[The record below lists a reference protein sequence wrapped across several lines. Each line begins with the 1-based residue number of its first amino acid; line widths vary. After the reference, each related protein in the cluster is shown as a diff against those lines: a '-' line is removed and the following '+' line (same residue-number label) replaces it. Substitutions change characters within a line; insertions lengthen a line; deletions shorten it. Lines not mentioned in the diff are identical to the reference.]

1 MSVLDRICPSLRS
14 VWGLTSLLLLTIL
27 LLDPQVAW
35 GQTGRGTG
43 LPVPRFVSLGAERVN
58 VRFGPGRQYP
68 INWVFSRQG
77 LPLEIIDEFDTWRK
91 IRDHEGEEGWVHS
104 SLLSSRRTVMVFEIV
119 REVRRTPEPESRI
132 VLRAEPGVIGLL
144 FDCEVD
150 WCRIEIDGR
159 RGWLRRDEFWG
170 ARPDEILN

>member
-1 MSVLDRICPSLRS
+1 MSVFDRLRPSLG
-14 VWGLTSLLLLTIL
+14 VVLGATSLLLLSTA
-27 LLDPQVAW
+27 LLDPPTAW

-68 INWVFSRQG
+68 INWVFNRRG

-104 SLLSSRRTVMVFEIV
+104 SLLSSRRTVMIFETV

-144 FDCEVD
+144 FDCEVE

-170 ARPDEILN
+170 TRSDEVLN